1 MFDVTDLLA
10 PSTALQGDCHLSI
23 LLYVD
28 PGSGALVWQLLAA
41 SFFGGLFYARSV
53 IRRIKRLFSANN
65 QQSQQAARNEAPSS
79 TAKSD
84 AE

>member
-1 MFDVTDLLA
+1 MIDVTNLLA
-10 PSTALQGDCHLSI
+10 YSTATGGDDHLLI

-53 IRRIKRLFSANN
+53 IRRIKRLFSTNN
-65 QQSQQAARNEAPSS
+65 QQSQQAALNEAPSS